1 MSEKKEQYKL
11 SPIKTSPQPKKP
23 TITSK
28 GNLQFTSRR
37 QATLQ
42 RKPLPVRTTTLS
54 KSVRSRF
61 AAASKNISTQPDQ
74 RYSLVEK
81 VIIQALKKRNE
92 SHHKKEDKEKAR
104 QAALQSNVKNG
115 FIQDYLP
122 IQDIQYGLVHT
133 TDGRYVKILEISP
146 INFFAKSDL
155 KRNEL
160 AENFRKIFRVLPAKV
175 QIKVTSDRNDP
186 RQLISNIKSHEQED
200 ELLSVKLQRQD
211 LIQKILYISSNA
223 SISRRYFLCFQYVGK
238 SKPVREIAEEMMLI
252 ESTLDSILSA
262 NGNCVLCE
270 SDNYNYN
277 TLSILYYL
285 LNRKS
290 YRSQTYDYRYQRLL
304 RDAAAYN
311 DATGQHKDVQDIDLI
326 SSRGLS
332 TYSRSCIRIDGQ
344 YQTWLTLKE
353 KSHNPVEYAGWINS
367 LFSFGDFVDLDIDI
381 KRLPRES
388 TIALVSKY
396 NQFKVVSAREKR
408 GNAEKYTELMNSVNN
423 NQYVLDCMNNNDE
436 DLFNVCII
444 INIRAD
450 SLRALEQRRSMIVKL
465 LKSNRRYVEDTFLN
479 AESYFKM
486 TLPLLYFD
494 NDIFSRNARNY
505 LSSSLASLYPFTSPE
520 WYDPTGFLI
529 GVTQNNSIVAIN
541 NFNTQFYQN
550 GNMMILGTSGSGKT
564 FTEQLIGYGMYYNG
578 IRVFYIL
585 PVKGFEYIPG
595 CNNIGGSYI
604 PLGPGF
610 QQCINWMEIHP
621 ETQIDM
627 STVSDDATGYQAS
640 LLAKKASAITT
651 GVQLLMLK
659 EPTPMTMVESAKLN
673 QAIVKVY
680 GHFGITDDNRSIF
693 TESGLIKEM
702 PITSDLYDELTKMP
716 GTERLLAALD
726 VIVNGTCK
734 NMDGQTNVDL
744 SNNYTVIDVDEQVI
758 GEDLLPWF
766 IFVAFDC
773 VYDFAKSSRT
783 HFDAIFLDEVW
794 KIMST
799 PAAKQ
804 VKMMVKLIRGYA
816 GCVVL
821 ATQDIFDFLNTE
833 FGVSVLANTEIRL
846 FLNLKDTECDRVASI
861 IHLTDEDKSA
871 ILGFSRGQGLLLS
884 RGDKII
890 VNIEATPHEVEVFT
904 TDPNILKNKNSSL

>member
-1 MSEKKEQYKL
+1 MNEKNEQYKL
-11 SPIKTSPQPKKP
+11 SPIKTSPLQKKP
-23 TITSK
+23 TTTLK
-28 GNLQFTSRR
+28 ENLQNTSRKPPKL
-37 QATLQ
+37 QTKTLHTKTKNLTNTIQ
-42 RKPLPVRTTTLS
+42 LPFKRTNTTS
-54 KSVRSRF
+54 
-61 AAASKNISTQPDQ
+61 STQSK
-74 RYSLVEK
+74 RNHSLAEK
-81 VIIQALKKRNE
+81 AIILAIQKHNE
-92 SHHKKEDKEKAR
+92 SHQKKAAKMETKQKELKGKI
-104 QAALQSNVKNG
+104 KNG

-122 IQDIQYGLVHT
+122 IQDIQYGLIHT
-133 TDGRYVKILEISP
+133 TDGRYIKIIEVSP
-146 INFFAKSDL
+146 VNFFAKSDL

-160 AENFRKIFRVLPAKV
+160 ADNFRKIFRVLPAKV
-175 QIKVTSDRNDP
+175 QIKITSDRNDP
-186 RQLISNIKSHEQED
+186 RQLISNIQSHEQDNEP
-200 ELLSVKLQRQD
+200 LSVKLQRQD
-211 LIQKILYISSNA
+211 LIQKIHYISSNA
-223 SISRRYFLCFQYVGK
+223 SISRRYFICFQYIGK
-238 SKPVREIAEEMMLI
+238 SKPAREIAEEMMII
-252 ESTLDSILSA
+252 ESTLDSILSV
-262 NGNCVLCE
+262 NGNCILQE
-270 SDNYNYN
+270 SDDYNYN

-290 YRSQTYDYRYQRLL
+290 YRTQTYEYRYQRLL
-304 RDAAAYN
+304 SDAATYN
-311 DATGQHKDVQDIDLI
+311 LATGQHKDVQDIDLI

-381 KRLPRES
+381 KRLPKES
-388 TIALVSKY
+388 TVAVVSKY

-408 GNAEKYTELMNSVNN
+408 GNAEKYTELMDTVNN
-423 NQYVLDCMNNNDE
+423 NQYVLNCMNNNDE

-444 INIRAD
+444 IIIRAN
-450 SLRALEQRRSMIVKL
+450 SLKALEQRRNMIVKL

-479 AESYFKM
+479 AETYFKM

-494 NDIFSRNARNY
+494 NDIFTRNARNY

-520 WYDPTGFLI
+520 WYDPTGFLV

-564 FTEQLIGYGMYYNG
+564 FTEQLVGYGMYYNA

-610 QQCINWMEIHP
+610 QQCINWLEIHP

-627 STVSDDATGYQAS
+627 STVSADASGYQAS
-640 LLAKKASAITT
+640 LLAKKASSITT

-659 EPTPMTMVESAKLN
+659 EPTPMTMIEAAKLN

-680 GHFGITDDNRSIF
+680 ERFGITDDNRSIF
-693 TESGLIKEM
+693 TANGLVKEM
-702 PITSDLYDELTKMP
+702 PITSDLYRELTLIP

-734 NMDGQTNVDL
+734 NMNNQTNVDL
-744 SNNYTVIDVDEQVI
+744 TNNYTVIDVDEQII

-861 IHLTDEDKSA
+861 IHLSEEDKSA
-871 ILGFSRGQGLLLS
+871 ILGFKRGQGLLLS

-890 VNIEATPHEVEVFT
+890 VNIEATQHEIDVFT
-904 TDPNILKNKNSSL
+904 TDANILKSKNNT